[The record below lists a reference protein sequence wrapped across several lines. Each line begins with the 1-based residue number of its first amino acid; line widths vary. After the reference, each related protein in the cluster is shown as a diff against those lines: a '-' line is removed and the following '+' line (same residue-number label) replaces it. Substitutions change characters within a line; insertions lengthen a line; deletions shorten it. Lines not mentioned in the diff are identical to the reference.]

1 MQYLLYLLVGGL
13 AGWLGG
19 KIMQGKSL
27 GIIKNIMV
35 GLVGGLLGGW
45 LFDLIGIEVS
55 NRLGGALLTATIGTV
70 LLLWIIRLIKK

>member
-55 NRLGGALLTATIGTV
+55 NRLGGALLTATIGAI